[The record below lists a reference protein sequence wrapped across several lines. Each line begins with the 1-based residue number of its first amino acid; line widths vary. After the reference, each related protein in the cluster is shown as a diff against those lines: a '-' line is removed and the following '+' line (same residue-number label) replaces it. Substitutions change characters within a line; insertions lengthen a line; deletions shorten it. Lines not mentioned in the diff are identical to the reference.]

1 MKKQKILSDF
11 LTVAG
16 GLLKSFEGAKDYSK
30 LKLKDKISLVIEDM
44 NFMKKIEFEEMR
56 EMIIKSRNEIDE
68 LRKKIASIEKKLNKK
83 K

>member
-1 MKKQKILSDF
+1 MKKRKILSDCI
-11 LTVAG
+11 TVAG

-44 NFMKKIEFEEMR
+44 NFMKKIELEEMKQ
-56 EMIIKSRNEIDE
+56 MITKSRKEIDD
-68 LRKKIASIEKKLNKK
+68 LKAKLYKIEKKLTKK